1 MMSLSGS
8 SSKLCA
14 TVTPYPWD
22 GRANA
27 RRAAGVEEHS
37 ARAAVPE

>member
-1 MMSLSGS
+1 MTSPSGY

-22 GRANA
+22 GRA
-27 RRAAGVEEHS
+27 RALRAEGGEEHS
-37 ARAAVPE
+37 ARAAVP